1 MNYIRLTVKA
11 SRTWADTIDD
21 GWNGSVSSAPA
32 GKGGRPLG
40 GHAVRTQSQTK
51 ETKGNFRPFFWF
63 LSIDWAKP
71 KKKIKSWNEFPS
83 LTTSQEKKVNDK
95 IRFNLLPFLKR

>member
-32 GKGGRPLG
+32 GKGGPLG

-51 ETKGNFRPFFWF
+51 KTRKCPSLFFGF
-63 LSIDWAKP
+63 CQLTGPNP
-71 KKKIKSWNEFPS
+71 KRKRKSKIGIEFPS
-83 LTTSQEKKVNDK
+83 LTTSQEK
-95 IRFNLLPFLKR
+95 R

>member
-32 GKGGRPLG
+32 GKGGPLG

-51 ETKGNFRPFFWF
+51 ETRKFPSLFWF

-71 KKKIKSWNEFPS
+71 KKKKKIKNWN
-83 LTTSQEKKVNDK
+83 
-95 IRFNLLPFLKR
+95 

>member
-32 GKGGRPLG
+32 GKGGGRWG
-40 GHAVRTQSQTK
+40 VTQFEPNHKRKRQ
-51 ETKGNFRPFFWF
+51 GNVRPFF
-63 LSIDWAKP
+63 LVS
-71 KKKIKSWNEFPS
+71 
-83 LTTSQEKKVNDK
+83 VN
-95 IRFNLLPFLKR
+95 